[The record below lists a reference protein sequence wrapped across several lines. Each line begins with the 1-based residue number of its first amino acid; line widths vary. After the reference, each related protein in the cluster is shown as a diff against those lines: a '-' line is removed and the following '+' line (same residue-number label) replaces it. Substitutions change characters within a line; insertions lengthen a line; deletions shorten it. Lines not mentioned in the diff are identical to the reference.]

1 LGDSDVLTMRDVV
14 QFTTNQ
20 NVPELKPGQTV
31 KVMVKVVE
39 GSRERLQPFEGVVI
53 KVVNGGPNRS
63 FTVRRLASHGIGVE
77 RTFLMASPRIDKV
90 EILREGKVRRARLY
104 FLRGRTGKAARLKE
118 KPRPRGVVAP
128 SLAALAVAVAE
139 PEPEQSAEPET
150 VSTPVR
156 PEADETA

>member
-1 LGDSDVLTMRDVV
+1 MLTMRDVV
-14 QFTTNQ
+14 AFTTNQ

-31 KVMVKVVE
+31 RVMVKVVE
-39 GSRERLQPFEGVVI
+39 GARERLQPFEGVVI
-53 KVVNGGPNRS
+53 KVVNGGVNRS

-118 KPRPRGVVAP
+118 KARPRGVAAVHPAVAP
-128 SLAALAVAVAE
+128 VIEAE
-139 PEPEQSAEPET
+139 PEPEAAKLEATGTAVTSE
-150 VSTPVR
+150 R